1 MRGNLALALLLLEL
15 ALRWGKGYGDFVRY
29 KDRAPLAPIV
39 HLIHW
44 LLKVPTQILI
54 AGTATSIHRHRN

>member
-1 MRGNLALALLLLEL
+1 MQGNLALALLLLEL
-15 ALRWGKGYGDFVRY
+15 ALRWGKGYGDFVQC

-39 HLIHW
+39 HW
-44 LLKVPTQILI
+44 LLKVPLQILI